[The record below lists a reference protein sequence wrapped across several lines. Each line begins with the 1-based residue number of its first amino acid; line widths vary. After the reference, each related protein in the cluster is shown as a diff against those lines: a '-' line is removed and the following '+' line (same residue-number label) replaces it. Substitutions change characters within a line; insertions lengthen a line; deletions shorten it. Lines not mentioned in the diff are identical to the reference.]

1 MRKSGD
7 LCRVIEVQYSSN
19 SVPNSR
25 HGIHSA
31 TEVVGT
37 RNTRHGVIV
46 MTEKELETKLP
57 SSEEILAAYEKLFDK
72 DSSVRR
78 FKVSGVRYIDL
89 PGNMTLIEQNV
100 KKESSWAKKAREG
113 HKIAWLMKDGD
124 YFALV
129 IDGQVEILHH
139 E

>member
-1 MRKSGD
+1 M
-7 LCRVIEVQYSSN
+7 CRVIEVQYSRN
-19 SVPNSR
+19 SVPNSQ

-57 SSEEILAAYEKLFDK
+57 SSEEILAAYEKLFGK
-72 DSSVRR
+72 DSSARR
-78 FKVSGVRYIDL
+78 FKVSGVRYIEL
-89 PGNMTLIEQNV
+89 PGNMTLIEQNI
-100 KKESSWAKKAREG
+100 KKDSHWAKMAREG
-113 HKIAWLMKDGD
+113 HDIAWVMKDGD
-124 YFALV
+124 YLV
-129 IDGQVEILHH
+129 RIVDGNVVVLHH

>member
-1 MRKSGD
+1 VPV
-7 LCRVIEVQYSSN
+7 LEIPYLEVT
-19 SVPNSR
+19 
-25 HGIHSA
+25 A
-31 TEVVGT
+31 
-37 RNTRHGVIV
+37 
-46 MTEKELETKLP
+46 MTEKELEVKLP
-57 SSEEILAAYEKLFDK
+57 SSEEILAAYEKLFGE
-72 DSSVRR
+72 DSNVPR

-124 YFALV
+124 YLALV
-129 IDGQVEILHH
+129 IDGKVEILHH